1 MHRHV
6 KELIQSQTPES
17 MDRIRSL
24 VNAIVEAKNSG
35 SRVVVCTGSGPN
47 IHEGVTTLLAELIRV
62 GIVDGILTSS
72 AVIAHEMAGSLDRVH
87 RVNGHALG
95 LDTSVLPRDGRF
107 EVTVM
112 GDEDLAVVEREMA
125 IDRDL
130 IRRAMSAPG
139 DTIIKAA
146 GNMAYPM
153 GLRTEIL
160 ARDAVQMA
168 KSVGLSLEA
177 AVGLGADDRT
187 MIGAA
192 AKRGVPV
199 LVSVPQLVGG
209 GTVGLSIGDAISITE
224 RCSRIARLLG
234 SAQVIIESGVALTQ
248 EIHDGPF
255 ETWTGHGIWPAW
267 EGMSTYSLRGRTLAR
282 IDLDKNLE
290 LAWQYQR
297 RSGMVQ
303 DAITRGL
310 PKTKLTGIPFRME
323 MSGFARLETS
333 LPLVGDIGQ
342 MWPIIA
348 SLAADALHIEL
359 EFVSAPQETPE
370 GKAMRDWIVENVK
383 PVCRKTMMEGIR
395 SVEL

>member
-6 KELIQSQTPES
+6 KEQIQSQTPES

-112 GDEDLAVVEREMA
+112 SDEDLAVVEREMA

-177 AVGLGADDRT
+177 ALGLGADDRT

-267 EGMSTYSLRGRTLAR
+267 EGMSTYSLRGKTLAR

-310 PKTKLTGIPFRME
+310 PKTKLTLASR
-323 MSGFARLETS
+323 SNVTS
-333 LPLVGDIGQ
+333 I
-342 MWPIIA
+342 
-348 SLAADALHIEL
+348 
-359 EFVSAPQETPE
+359 
-370 GKAMRDWIVENVK
+370 
-383 PVCRKTMMEGIR
+383 
-395 SVEL
+395 

>member
-6 KELIQSQTPES
+6 KEQIQSQTPES

-112 GDEDLAVVEREMA
+112 SDEDLAVVEREMA

-177 AVGLGADDRT
+177 ALGLGADDRT

-209 GTVGLSIGDAISITE
+209 GTGTQHWRRNIHYGAVLTDRATTWQRTGDNRVGCSSHAGDS
-224 RCSRIARLLG
+224 
-234 SAQVIIESGVALTQ
+234 
-248 EIHDGPF
+248 
-255 ETWTGHGIWPAW
+255 
-267 EGMSTYSLRGRTLAR
+267 
-282 IDLDKNLE
+282 
-290 LAWQYQR
+290 
-297 RSGMVQ
+297 
-303 DAITRGL
+303 
-310 PKTKLTGIPFRME
+310 
-323 MSGFARLETS
+323 
-333 LPLVGDIGQ
+333 
-342 MWPIIA
+342 
-348 SLAADALHIEL
+348 
-359 EFVSAPQETPE
+359 
-370 GKAMRDWIVENVK
+370 
-383 PVCRKTMMEGIR
+383 
-395 SVEL
+395 